1 VPPGARP
8 GMLVAPPPVYG
19 PTALDHPETRR
30 GGAVP
35 EGLGAGRGRPP
46 HGGHGRGAAVEVK
59 SGNEDGGAIET
70 GGAKVEDG
78 DLGDLSAPTQEQ
90 EVGGIDVRSIGEPG
104 GSSGGAHLAL
114 ERVLG
119 LSPPPEL
126 SAKRSAANVGLL
138 ESTPKRR
145 PTEALVMNSGST
157 VNEPNSS
164 PGRFLL
170 MLHMNA

>member
-1 VPPGARP
+1 
-8 GMLVAPPPVYG
+8 MLVAPPPVYG